1 MQPAARFRLPTQRLF
16 AFAVWV
22 GCALMFTTP
31 AYAEFA
37 VPKLS
42 GPVVDQAGMLSQS
55 TEARLDAALRTLKKQ
70 GGTQLVVLTVPSLE
84 GLSIEQASI
93 QIVDQWKLGNEKE
106 DDGVLL
112 MIARDERKIRI
123 EVGQG
128 REGDLTDAYS
138 KRIIDET
145 MTPLFRAGEVDA
157 GVTVGVFQI
166 AKRTNP
172 DVNLTSILEGS
183 ATSRRT
189 RGRSQRS
196 SPMSTLMFVLISI
209 VFGLTRMGRFGYG
222 GGYRRGGSYLLGGAA
237 LGGSRGFGG
246 GGFGGGFGGGG
257 GGFSGGGASGGW

>member
-1 MQPAARFRLPTQRLF
+1 MHSRGKVHARRNALVLSVVCATLF
-16 AFAVWV
+16 AGQAFAK
-22 GCALMFTTP
+22 F
-31 AYAEFA
+31 E

-42 GPVVDQAGMLSQS
+42 GPVVDGAGMLSS
-55 TEARLDAALRTLKKQ
+55 GAESRLDSALRALKKQ

-93 QIVDQWKLGNEKE
+93 QVTDRWKLGSERG

-112 MIARDERKIRI
+112 MIARDERRIRI

-128 REGDLTDAYS
+128 REGDLTDAHS
-138 KRIIDET
+138 KRIIEEA

-157 GVTVGVFQI
+157 GVMVGVFQI

-172 DVNLTSILEGS
+172 DVNLASILEGS
-183 ATSRRT
+183 ASSRRHRRS
-189 RGRSQRS
+189 RGRT
-196 SPMSTLMFVLISI
+196 SPMSAFMFLLISG
-209 VFGLTRMGRFGYG
+209 VVGMTRMGRFGYSG
-222 GGYRRGGSYLLGGAA
+222 RYRRGGAYMLGGAA
-237 LGGSRGFGG
+237 FGASRGFGG